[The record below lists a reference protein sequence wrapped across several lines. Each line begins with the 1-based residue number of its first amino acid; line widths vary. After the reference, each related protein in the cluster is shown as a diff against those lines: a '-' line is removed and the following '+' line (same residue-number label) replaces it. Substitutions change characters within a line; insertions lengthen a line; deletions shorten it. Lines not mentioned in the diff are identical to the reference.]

1 MSYLPLRRDLETR
14 SEPQPLCCIAY
25 DEGLN
30 GLASGF
36 DPDAVVEIELEAVR
50 RRITGR
56 FGVTSRDAQPIRSLS
71 PLFVFATI

>member
-1 MSYLPLRRDLETR
+1 
-14 SEPQPLCCIAY
+14 
-25 DEGLN
+25 LN